1 MVGGWACMHL
11 VAHDGSKARD
21 AWRRCE
27 QAVPRH
33 GVTWGTGLTSLHGD
47 EALAGLRDCK
57 GSMHAHDNEVAVA
70 DKLEAAPVCDA
81 VDGGNE
87 GLRGD
92 SVRVSWQVREAGCG
106 TCEAINSWAPKA
118 ERIYTMAPNR
128 SHDLTTASTSTSHP
142 WNPQRQHHR
151 THPSCRRRLLSRPTV
166 PDIEEG
172 GERPI
177 TAAHR
182 PRRPTYPVSPT
193 HPHCPCH
200 PSADLLPALSLP
212 TTTRPLPVGHPPPSL
227 PFAVPPPTLPP
238 PLSAPQPPLLPSA
251 DAPP

>member
-1 MVGGWACMHL
+1 MVGGWARMHL
-11 VAHDGSKARD
+11 VAHDGSEAWD
-21 AWRRCE
+21 AWRRHE
-27 QAVPRH
+27 QVVPRH
-33 GVTWGTGLTSLHGD
+33 GVAWGTGLTSLRGD
-47 EALAGLRDCK
+47 EAPAGLRDHK
-57 GSMHAHDNEVAVA
+57 GGMHAHDDEVAVV

-151 THPSCRRRLLSRPTV
+151 THPSCRRRPLSRPTV

-177 TAAHR
+177 AAAHC
-182 PRRPTYPVSPT
+182 PRRPT
-193 HPHCPCH
+193 CPCCPCR
-200 PSADLLPALSLP
+200 PSADLPPALSLP
-212 TTTRPLPVGHPPPSL
+212 TTARPLPVGHPPPSL
-227 PFAVPPPTLPP
+227 PVSHPPPTA
-238 PLSAPQPPLLPSA
+238 LSPWFP
-251 DAPP
+251 